1 MTFDNA
7 RILLQADS
15 IEKTFRGNRVLDG
28 ISMDVHAGEVIALIG
43 PSGAGKSTFLR
54 CLNYLEQPT
63 GGSLSLDGEPVF
75 ADPLKPAKSEL
86 LSLRRRVGMV
96 FQTFNLFPHLSVI
109 ENITMAQRLNGL
121 RSRADAEDYALQLLT
136 QVGVQQKA
144 KARPSECSGGQQ
156 QRIAIARALS
166 QDPELMLFDEPTS
179 ALDPEVGNDVLKV
192 MRDLAEA
199 GTTMIVVTHEMRFAE
214 RVADRVLL
222 LDEGHIL
229 EEGSPAR
236 VFRHPEHERTSRF
249 LQAVLDR

>member
-7 RILLQADS
+7 RILLKADA

-63 GGSLSLDGEPVF
+63 GGSLHLDGEPVF

-96 FQTFNLFPHLSVI
+96 FQTFNLFPHLSVV
-109 ENITMAQRLNGL
+109 ENVTMAQRLNGL
-121 RSRADAEDYALQLLT
+121 RSTSEAEEYALKLLA
-136 QVGVQQKA
+136 QVGVEEKA
-144 KARPSECSGGQQ
+144 EARPSECSGGQQ

-179 ALDPEVGNDVLKV
+179 ALDPEVGNDVLRV
-192 MRDLAEA
+192 MRDLADA

-222 LDEGHIL
+222 LDEGRIL
-229 EEGSPAR
+229 EEGPPER
-236 VFRHPEHERTSRF
+236 VFRHPEHARTSRF
-249 LQAVLDR
+249 LHAVLDR